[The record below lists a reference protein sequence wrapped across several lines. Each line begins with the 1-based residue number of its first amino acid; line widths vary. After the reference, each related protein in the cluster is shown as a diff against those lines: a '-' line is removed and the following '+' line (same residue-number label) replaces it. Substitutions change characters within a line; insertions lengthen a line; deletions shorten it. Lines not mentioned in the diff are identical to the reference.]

1 MKIRRATPQ
10 DAGTI
15 CAIANPFVHDTLVTF
30 TTEERRPEAVA
41 QALET
46 GATICLLAE
55 EEGVALGFA
64 SFAQFRGGP
73 GYAATK
79 EHSILLAPSG
89 RARGVGRALITALE
103 EEARREGVHVLVACI
118 SSANPG
124 GIAFHRAVG
133 FREVGRMPQVGR
145 KFGQWLD
152 LVLMQK
158 IL

>member
-1 MKIRRATPQ
+1 MIIRRAQPA

-30 TTEERRPEAVA
+30 TTEERRPEAIA

-46 GATICLLAE
+46 GATVCLLAE
-55 EEGVALGFA
+55 EGEECLGFA
-64 SFAQFRGGP
+64 SFAQFRAGP

-79 EHSILLAPSG
+79 EHSILLSPQG
-89 RARGVGRALITALE
+89 RARGVGRALMAALE
-103 EEARREGVHVLVACI
+103 DEARRHGVHVLVAGV

-133 FREVGRMPQVGR
+133 YREVGRMPEVGR

>member
-1 MKIRRATPQ
+1 MIIRRAVPG

-30 TTEERRPEAVA
+30 TTEERKPEAVA
-41 QALET
+41 QALES
-46 GATICLLAE
+46 GATVCLLAE
-55 EEGVALGFA
+55 EAGAALGFA
-64 SFAQFRGGP
+64 SFAQFRAGP

-79 EHSILLAPSG
+79 EHSILLTPRG
-89 RARGVGRALITALE
+89 RARGIGRALMAALE
-103 EEARREGVHVLVACI
+103 DEARREGVHVLVATV